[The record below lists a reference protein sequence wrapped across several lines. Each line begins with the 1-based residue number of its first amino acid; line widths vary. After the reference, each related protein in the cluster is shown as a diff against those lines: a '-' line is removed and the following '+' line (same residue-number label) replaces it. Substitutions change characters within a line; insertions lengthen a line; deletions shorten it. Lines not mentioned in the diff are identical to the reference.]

1 MKIFSKSEAKQEIAA
16 LIKKFEAL
24 NSTKRKKYNEAN
36 TRKDFIL
43 PLFHALNWDVYNS
56 QSSNEVV
63 EEEATASGW
72 IDYSFRLHNLTQF
85 LLEAKAIPAD
95 LNKDQWAKQAIEYGW
110 NKGISWVVLT
120 DFEGLKVFSS
130 DWKTPNP
137 RANLTFTYKD
147 YLKRFNDLWLLSRES
162 VEKGELNAQAQKWGI
177 TAKRVSVNE
186 VLAQDLVEWR
196 EILTNNFRQWNTKIS
211 LHDLEES
218 VQRILDRLIFIR
230 VVEDRSIEEKTLWQ
244 AYQKWEAN
252 GNDPANF
259 IKSLAPIFRIYDEK
273 YNSNL
278 FKKHLCED
286 LNTDGDPFGKIIPKL
301 YGEKESGIKYRFD
314 AINSDVLGGVYEQYL
329 GKVQQREGVVSKR
342 KKQGIYY
349 TPSYIVEYIVQN
361 TLGKLLKETPGLAD
375 REKIKILDPAC
386 GSGSFLI
393 KAFEL
398 MDENLRK
405 DRPEQALRKCR
416 ILTENIY
423 GVDLDEQA
431 IEIARL
437 NLLMKALVPNQKL
450 PMLTEHMK
458 VGNSLIDDP
467 KIDKK
472 AFNWQEEFEDVFKQK
487 NSGFDV
493 IIENPPWGA
502 DIDKFTKYFERK
514 YPNSTKNYKDIYKIF
529 IDRSIGLL
537 RSGGYLG
544 LIVPST
550 FLYQP
555 RYEDIKDLIN
565 QYENF
570 VINLGEKIFRG
581 VQLPSCI
588 VVLKKIPG
596 KNKFTVDLTRTDRN
610 KLSAVFTSINER
622 GAESLQQKEQKIEK
636 DTGLTFDNIFLFKD
650 AGINY
655 QAVNIGKARKGQS
668 KLGKLLF
675 YKGGREDPKDI
686 EYWKGSNIDRF
697 YIQEE
702 TDLFVRTDYKNFIQP
717 NERVIL
723 NKVFFELKPK
733 IVWRQTASRII
744 ATIDLKGVWFG
755 RSILGALIKNELK
768 REINIYYALAIFNST
783 YINFLYRKKVFE
795 TGRLFPQV
803 KLKYL
808 RNLPFAIASE
818 KDQREIAAMVAGIIA
833 LYKKLNSIDKS
844 SDNAENFR
852 NKIKKIEKDIN
863 QNIYRLYKLNQEEV
877 KIVENQNNSL

>member
-1 MKIFSKSEAKQEIAA
+1 MVLCLKFSDGGQRE
-16 LIKKFEAL
+16 
-24 NSTKRKKYNEAN
+24 
-36 TRKDFIL
+36 
-43 PLFHALNWDVYNS
+43 
-56 QSSNEVV
+56 
-63 EEEATASGW
+63 
-72 IDYSFRLHNLTQF
+72 F

-529 IDRSIGLL
+529 L
-537 RSGGYLG
+537 
-544 LIVPST
+544 
-550 FLYQP
+550 
-555 RYEDIKDLIN
+555 
-565 QYENF
+565 
-570 VINLGEKIFRG
+570 
-581 VQLPSCI
+581 
-588 VVLKKIPG
+588 VV
-596 KNKFTVDLTRTDRN
+596 R
-610 KLSAVFTSINER
+610 
-622 GAESLQQKEQKIEK
+622 
-636 DTGLTFDNIFLFKD
+636 LFK
-650 AGINY
+650 
-655 QAVNIGKARKGQS
+655 
-668 KLGKLLF
+668 
-675 YKGGREDPKDI
+675 
-686 EYWKGSNIDRF
+686 
-697 YIQEE
+697 
-702 TDLFVRTDYKNFIQP
+702 
-717 NERVIL
+717 
-723 NKVFFELKPK
+723 
-733 IVWRQTASRII
+733 
-744 ATIDLKGVWFG
+744 
-755 RSILGALIKNELK
+755 
-768 REINIYYALAIFNST
+768 
-783 YINFLYRKKVFE
+783 
-795 TGRLFPQV
+795 
-803 KLKYL
+803 
-808 RNLPFAIASE
+808 
-818 KDQREIAAMVAGIIA
+818 
-833 LYKKLNSIDKS
+833 
-844 SDNAENFR
+844 
-852 NKIKKIEKDIN
+852 
-863 QNIYRLYKLNQEEV
+863 
-877 KIVENQNNSL
+877 